1 MCELLNKKVSENE
14 WMFYGWK
21 NQRGNLKKYV
31 FSTVAVKKIE
41 LSQYDKILKSLKE
54 SNLIYLL

>member
-41 LSQYDKILKSLKE
+41 LSQYDKIL
-54 SNLIYLL
+54 